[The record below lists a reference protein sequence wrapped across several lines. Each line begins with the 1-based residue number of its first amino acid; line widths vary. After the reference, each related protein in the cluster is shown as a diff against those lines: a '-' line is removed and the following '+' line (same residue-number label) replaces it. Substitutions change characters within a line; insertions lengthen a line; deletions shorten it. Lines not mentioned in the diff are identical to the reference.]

1 MMKHVWI
8 AGMVLALGALAFA
21 GAGVGWFD
29 LDAARKA
36 DRIEIQVDQNG
47 VLLEV
52 EYEYAVP
59 IPAALQAAF
68 RTLSWQDPANVVD
81 ATKAEREWRDGT
93 LYYKLL
99 YEAPTGGLSRESLL
113 ASDGQ
118 HFVSEIQVLE
128 ADVPEPVRAT
138 ITEKYPQGTGV
149 AYEQVMDAAGNT
161 TEYHVKLTEGGRK
174 HKVIVQPNG
183 VISGSYFEVVA
194 ELEVPAPPR

>member
-1 MMKHVWI
+1 MKYVWMSGI
-8 AGMVLALGALAFA
+8 VLAVGALAFA
-21 GAGVGWFD
+21 GGGVGWFD
-29 LDAARKA
+29 LDAARMSN
-36 DRIEIQVDQNG
+36 RIEIQLDHNG
-47 VLLEV
+47 VLTEV

-59 IPAALQAAF
+59 IPTALQDVF
-68 RTLSWQDPANVVD
+68 KSLSWQDPANVVA

-113 ASDGQ
+113 ASNGQ

-128 ADVPEPVRAT
+128 ADVPALVQAT
-138 ITEKYPQGTGV
+138 IAAKYGQGTGV
-149 AYEQVMDAAGNT
+149 AYEEVLDAAGNA